1 MADLITAA
9 RAAYIPSLAGIDAL
23 YLAALIT
30 AASNMVER
38 YCKRE
43 FTETLHT
50 DELHDGDG
58 STVLWLK
65 NFPVASL
72 TSIKTVED
80 DASEETC
87 LGAEFRV
94 NLLTGE
100 VRPAPD
106 CDCTYCHFPEGNRN
120 IQATYTAGWA
130 TIPEDIQEAVA
141 QTVAWLYAKASA
153 AVTDSGWK
161 LGVAAKT
168 YFKEGAGDALLP
180 ATVRQLLAFY
190 RNVRP

>member
-1 MADLITAA
+1 MADLITLA
-9 RAAYIPSLAGIDAL
+9 RAQMVPSLSGADVL
-23 YLAALIT
+23 YLAALISG
-30 AASNMVER
+30 ASNMVER
-38 YCKRE
+38 YCKRA

-72 TSIKTVED
+72 TSIDTVESD
-80 DASEETC
+80 GSEETC

-94 NLLTGE
+94 DLLTGE

-106 CDCTYCHFPEGNRN
+106 CDCTYCSFPYGYQN
-120 IQATYTAGWA
+120 IKATYTAGWA

-141 QTVAWLYAKASA
+141 QTVAWLFSTASISP
-153 AVTDSGWK
+153 AVESWK
-161 LGVAAKT
+161 LGDAAQKNAAVSS
-168 YFKEGAGDALLP
+168 GAPLLP
-180 ATVRQLLAFY
+180 AAVRQLLAFY
-190 RNVRP
+190 RNIRP